1 MRLSNAEEIHA
12 AVRGATMF
20 WDAGRQEPE
29 FSAEWARLR
38 PGVPIVRAR
47 GRLDRTTV
55 HDLRRVVDRCLA
67 TLPWA
72 VVVDLKRVA
81 ELRAGAVP
89 RLGDMVERARADFV
103 GLHFV
108 TGGGAVDGLLTGAP
122 LGNLLVIHDSVAA
135 AQRALGR

>member
-1 MRLSNAEEIHA
+1 MA
-12 AVRGATMF
+12 ARGVTMF
-20 WDAGRQEPE
+20 WDAGLQDPE

-47 GRLDRTTV
+47 GRLDRITV
-55 HDLRRVVDRCLA
+55 QDLRHVVDRCLA

-72 VVVDLKRVA
+72 VVVDLRRVT

-89 RLGDMVERARADFV
+89 KLGEIVERARSSFV

-108 TGGGAVDGLLTGAP
+108 TGGGAVDSLLDAAP
-122 LGNLLVIHDSVAA
+122 AGNLLVIHDSVAA